1 MEIPESSTGSGTI
14 AKCSQ
19 GEKYVLPQAGP
30 ARNRERRRG
39 PRRRSAG
46 TTVTVDHAVTR
57 ALDIGPDSSAAERTI
72 DITTVGARSGLPRRI
87 EIWLHHIDGRWYLT
101 GMPVA
106 RSWYANL
113 RANPRFVVHLKHGV
127 TADLPATAVP
137 VDEPTRRRVITAV
150 VDLQDRPQLAARVTR
165 RQDPGE
171 WLARSPLVEVV
182 FDDERLR
189 AASSARSEE
198 IEAGNRRQPAEFS
211 PPRSQPA

>member
-1 MEIPESSTGSGTI
+1 
-14 AKCSQ
+14 
-19 GEKYVLPQAGP
+19 L
-30 ARNRERRRG
+30 
-39 PRRRSAG
+39 
-46 TTVTVDHAVTR
+46 DDAVAR

-87 EIWLHHIDGRWYLT
+87 EIWLHHFDGRWYLT

-106 RSWYANL
+106 RSWFANL

-137 VDEPTRRRVITAV
+137 VDEPTRRKVITAV
-150 VDLQDRPQLAARVTR
+150 VDLQDRPQLAARVSR

-189 AASSARSEE
+189 AASSARSEGTG
-198 IEAGNRRQPAEFS
+198 AGNRSQPAEFF
-211 PPRSQPA
+211 PPRGQPA